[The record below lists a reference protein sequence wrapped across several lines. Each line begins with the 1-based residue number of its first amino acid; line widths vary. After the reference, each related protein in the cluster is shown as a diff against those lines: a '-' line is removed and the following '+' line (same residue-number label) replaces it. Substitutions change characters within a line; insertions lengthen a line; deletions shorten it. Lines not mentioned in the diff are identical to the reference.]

1 MLYRLYLPDD
11 FAQLYAIEEECFQ
24 PSLRFGRR
32 YMRGLVENANA
43 ATWIAEEGD
52 RMAGFAI
59 VEWAAEAREVFAYI
73 QTIEV
78 AHAHRRHGVGAELL
92 RHLDASAQE
101 AGARQIWLHVDAQNE
116 GAIRVYRAHGYQM
129 GGREEHYYARGR
141 AAEIYVKELDAVKDE
156 ETR

>member
-1 MLYRLYLPDD
+1 MLYRLYRPDD
-11 FAQLYAIEEECFQ
+11 FAQLYAIEEACFQ

-32 YMRGLVENANA
+32 YMRGLVENSNA

-59 VEWAAEAREVFAYI
+59 VEWAAEAGEVFAYI
-73 QTIEV
+73 QTLEV

-92 RHLDASAQE
+92 RHLDVSAQE
-101 AGARQIWLHVDAQNE
+101 AGATQIWLHVDTQNE
-116 GAIRVYRAHGYQM
+116 DAIRVYRARGYQM

-141 AAEIYVKELDAVKDE
+141 AAEIYIKELDAVKDE